1 MKAFIINLEKDI
13 ERKEDIVNQ
22 CIAFNLDYTV
32 IPAVDGRKLSEDDL
46 SKLIDPEKS
55 KGMTRGEIGC
65 SLSHYNIYKK
75 IVDENIEYALILE
88 DDAQLEP
95 NLAKALELLEKNV
108 SNTPTIILL
117 GPINKY
123 SKRKNQQ
130 LSDDFKVVD
139 VMEAAL
145 SHGYFINRLAAKKLI
160 SFLYPIWLEADRWV
174 FFRDYNVIDVKAL
187 TPPSITLST
196 LSNTSTIWP
205 TEKELQ
211 QRENIENERSLTLK
225 KIKRERKT
233 IMKIRLFFWR
243 NITRKIIGVTSN
255 DK

>member
-13 ERKEDIVNQ
+13 ERKEDIVSQ

-32 IPAVDGRKLSEDDL
+32 IPAVDGRKLSEEEL

-75 IVDENIEYALILE
+75 IVDGNIEYALILE
-88 DDAQLEP
+88 DDAQLEH
-95 NLAKALELLEKNV
+95 NLAKALELLEKNLFD
-108 SNTPTIILL
+108 TPTIILL
-117 GPINKY
+117 GPINKHTT
-123 SKRKNQQ
+123 RNNQP
-130 LSDDFKVVD
+130 LSDDFRLVN

-145 SHGYFINRLAAKKLI
+145 SHGYFINKSAAKKLI

-174 FFRDYNVIDVKAL
+174 FFREYNVLDVKAL

-196 LSNTSTIWP
+196 LSNNSTIWP
-205 TEKELQ
+205 TTKELQ
-211 QRENIENERSLTLK
+211 QRAHIENERSLTLK
-225 KIKRERKT
+225 KIKRERRM

-243 NITRKIIGVTSN
+243 NITRKFVGVTSN
-255 DK
+255 DQ